1 MRKKKMIPDFYKM
14 KQTGEKI
21 TFLTAYDYPT
31 ATFAE
36 EAGLDMLLV
45 GDSLGMCVYGYSS
58 TIPVTM
64 DQMIY
69 HADAVRRGA
78 PNCFVIGDMPF
89 MSYQTSRERAVEN
102 AGRFLKEANCDAIS
116 LKAASGLLRR
126 LGQSSMPALSSWA
139 TSGSPLKV
147 PVS

>member
-45 GDSLGMCVYGYSS
+45 GDSLGMCV
-58 TIPVTM
+58 
-64 DQMIY
+64 
-69 HADAVRRGA
+69 
-78 PNCFVIGDMPF
+78 
-89 MSYQTSRERAVEN
+89 
-102 AGRFLKEANCDAIS
+102 
-116 LKAASGLLRR
+116 
-126 LGQSSMPALSSWA
+126 
-139 TSGSPLKV
+139 
-147 PVS
+147 